1 MLRVVVLT
9 HGPKDAAAGVA
20 GRLLD
25 EGIGADRILVVQN
38 PTEPG
43 MAAPRMPDEAIE
55 VIQPPKNL
63 GYARGMNLGMRR
75 QLDSGADHVLLLTE
89 DAEWRPGA
97 IGALHAA
104 AHAHPEY
111 GVLGPELEDTAR
123 GTMFSYGLRMSS
135 LGAARHVVDPPPA
148 TDGIYECDAIDGAFT
163 LLRADMLR
171 RVGLYDEKL
180 FGYAEDSELHLRA
193 RRAGWRVGVV
203 AGVRGGQ
210 DVGGLSRP
218 GPYAYLTAR
227 NGLNLG
233 RQAAGWPGVAANV
246 VRYSFYAAVYGRRV
260 LDPRRSAASKAQARA
275 YVVGVAR
282 GLTDYFR
289 GRWGPPPDDLPGMGD
304 MRGL

>member
-9 HGPKDAAAGVA
+9 YGRRPGAADVA
-20 GRLLD
+20 ARLLD
-25 EGIGADRILVVQN
+25 DGIAPERILVVHN
-38 PTEPG
+38 PSEPG
-43 MAAPRMPDEAIE
+43 MDPPAMPNADID
-55 VIQPPKNL
+55 VVQTPKNL

-75 QLDSGADHVLLLTE
+75 QLDAGAEHVLLLTE

-97 IGALHAA
+97 IRALHAA
-104 AHAHPEY
+104 ALDHPRY

-123 GTMFSYGLRMSS
+123 GTMFSYGIRMSS
-135 LGAARHVVDPPPA
+135 LGATRHVVEPPA
-148 TDGIYECDAIDGAFT
+148 AVDGIYECEAIDGAFT

-210 DVGGLSRP
+210 NVGGLSRP
-218 GPYAYLTAR
+218 GPYAYLIAR

-233 RQAAGWPGVAANV
+233 RQAAGRPGVAANAA
-246 VRYSFYAAVYGRRV
+246 RYSFYAAVYARRV
-260 LDPRRSAASKAQARA
+260 IDPRRSAASKAQARA
-275 YVVGVAR
+275 YVTGIAR

-289 GRWGPPPDDLPGMGD
+289 GRWGPPPEDLPGMGD
-304 MRGL
+304 MRAL